1 MFVFHFYINGVN
13 ITCIGNRNTVG
24 IFINYIP
31 TAFLSIRR
39 NMTIL
44 YVLENTL
51 MEVSDIIVIRLVPL
65 PKNFVADN
73 FIPSRLINGLIKNQF
88 DWVNNVFVE
97 PFQIKRLELFSIFF
111 NSCFHMVCKILF
123 SNKT

>member
-13 ITCIGNRNTVG
+13 ISCIGNRNTVV
-24 IFINYIP
+24 IFINDIP

-51 MEVSDIIVIRLVPL
+51 MEVSDIIVIRLISL
-65 PKNFVADN
+65 SKNLITHN
-73 FIPSRLINGLIKNQF
+73 FIPRRLINRLIKNQF
-88 DWVNNVFVE
+88 DWVNNVFIE
-97 PFQIKRLELFSIFF
+97 PFQIKRFKLFSVFF
-111 NSCFHMVCKILF
+111 NSCFYVVCKILF
-123 SNKT
+123 CNKT